1 MYHDASAS
9 ISVKKETKSNLSTD
23 LRLYLNG
30 NAKCHCMMRR
40 GDATYYASGLF
51 LELFC
56 LVPDL
61 YDECPYNWKSCGSA
75 EAEDARHERGGG
87 EGKEKYPGHDAGD
100 SGAACKDI
108 VKLTFYFICQVE
120 AERREIALSEVV
132 NLEEKL
138 LDLEEKLAKKK
149 DMAKEAT
156 EMTTNL
162 GKESEEALRLAR
174 VLRNKNRIED
184 EQVATLEKQ
193 LDRTLQIEKESEEK
207 YDEVVKKMELVEGKL
222 EQVEKRAS
230 GIEAE
235 KLKLEDEL
243 KCLWSSLKSVEC
255 SNDKAF
261 KKEESY
267 STKIKIME
275 AKTKEAEGR
284 ADLMEKNVSI
294 LQGEVDRLEG
304 MLEEVVSKNKKAEEE
319 MEAVFQDLRNM

>member
-1 MYHDASAS
+1 M
-9 ISVKKETKSNLSTD
+9 
-23 LRLYLNG
+23 
-30 NAKCHCMMRR
+30 
-40 GDATYYASGLF
+40 
-51 LELFC
+51 
-56 LVPDL
+56 
-61 YDECPYNWKSCGSA
+61 
-75 EAEDARHERGGG
+75 
-87 EGKEKYPGHDAGD
+87 
-100 SGAACKDI
+100 
-108 VKLTFYFICQVE
+108 
-120 AERREIALSEVV
+120 
-132 NLEEKL
+132 
-138 LDLEEKLAKKK
+138 DLEEKLAKRK

-184 EQVATLEKQ
+184 EQVTTLEKQ

-304 MLEEVVSKNKKAEEE
+304 MLEDVVSKNKKAEDE